1 MELSLHGKNALVC
14 GSTQGIGRAIAEA
27 FAAAGACVTLLARNP
42 ERLEA
47 VRQQLP
53 AAHGQHHRTLVADFT
68 FPEQLEHCIRE
79 HLQQTGIHYHILV
92 HNTGGPAP
100 GKLVEAPLSAFDQA
114 FRQHLWTAHLLMQAL
129 LPGMRSEGYG
139 RILLILST
147 SVRQPIEN
155 LGVSNT
161 VRAALA
167 SWMKTLSVEIAP
179 WGITVNAILPGSIH
193 TQRLESLWDY
203 QAQQLGLS
211 RQEVIART
219 VAQIPAG
226 RIGQPSDIAALALFL
241 ASPAAG
247 YITGTS
253 IPVDGGRTRCL

>member
-1 MELSLHGKNALVC
+1 MELQLRGKNALVC

-27 FAAAGACVTLLARNP
+27 FAAAGATVTLLARNP

-53 AAHGQHHRTLVADFT
+53 TPEGQHHRSLVADFA
-68 FPEQLEHCIRE
+68 FPEALHQVVQE
-79 HLQQTGIHYHILV
+79 HLHQSQLRYHILV

-100 GKLVEAPLSAFDQA
+100 GKLVETPVEAFEQA

-129 LPGMRSEGYG
+129 LPGMQAERYG
-139 RILLILST
+139 RILLVLST
-147 SVRQPIEN
+147 SVRQPIEG

-167 SWMKTLSVEIAP
+167 SWMKTLSAEVAP
-179 WGITVNAILPGSIH
+179 WGITVNAILPGSIR
-193 TQRLESLWDY
+193 TRRLEDLWQY
-203 QAQQLGLS
+203 QARQLGVPVE
-211 RQEVIART
+211 EVVART
-219 VAQIPAG
+219 IAQIPAG
-226 RIGQPSDIAALALFL
+226 RIGQPEEIAAVALFL

-247 YITGTS
+247 YITGVS

>member
-1 MELSLHGKNALVC
+1 MQLQLQGRYALVC

-42 ERLEA
+42 ERLHE
-47 VRQQLP
+47 VCRQLP
-53 AAHGQHHRTLVADFT
+53 TPFAQRHEVLVADFT
-68 FPEQLEHCIRE
+68 KPADVARIIRHHLES
-79 HLQQTGIHYHILV
+79 TGRHYHILV
-92 HNTGGPAP
+92 HNTGGPPP
-100 GKLVEAPLSAFDQA
+100 GKLVEAPVDAFEQA

-129 LPGMRSEGYG
+129 LPGMRAEGYG

-147 SVRQPIEN
+147 SVRQPLEN

-167 SWMKTLSVEIAP
+167 SWMKTLSAEVAP
-179 WGITVNAILPGSIH
+179 WGITVNAILPGSIR
-193 TQRLESLWDY
+193 TRRLEALWEY
-203 QAQQLGLS
+203 QAQQLGIS
-211 RQEVIART
+211 PEEVATRAL
-219 VAQIPAG
+219 AQIPAG
-226 RIGQPSDIAALALFL
+226 RFGAPADIAAVALFL

-247 YITGTS
+247 YVTGVS